1 MSVSRSAV
9 AVGALA
15 LTVGSSTTFA
25 FNTGGRTAHAGAT
38 SQLSNSPYGDEY
50 DEQVPQQKKGFF
62 QTTSISSATRCGPHQ
77 ALTLQIHFTIISQ
90 SFFEELDAFVDD
102 ATSRR
107 LGNGA
112 QYYGKRK
119 SSFYGKDDS
128 NRKRDKNVAD
138 NTEDYRGP
146 SNAGYFQWVPDENGE
161 MRPVTRLKN
170 VNIERKSR
178 M

>member
-62 QTTSISSATRCGPHQ
+62 
-77 ALTLQIHFTIISQ
+77 Q